1 MKNNNGLTPLEEM
14 FKNFNLGTSFQ
25 KFDLDELSN
34 ELSKINLKDYVNV
47 MPKIKGM
54 FNNLSD
60 EDKKTVVDS
69 FNKVDEMFGNIFG
82 TKTHKWTVDDFKDST
97 VSVSGSCACEGC
109 KADDC
114 KSDEKATDKADCDCK
129 HCEDDDCPIRTEG
142 CEDDGLEPC
151 IADVLLDELDAQTRD
166 EDVANRVVDYIV
178 GVLKDK
184 KRKAYVLHPR
194 AKGVP
199 AAVEVDI
206 PNTLLS
212 KKDVSTLIIPTLIH
226 DKVIERVGCID
237 LYLPSED
244 DIIKAYIVLEKF

>member
-1 MKNNNGLTPLEEM
+1 MKKNNGLTPLEEM

-60 EDKKTVVDS
+60 EDKKSVVDS

-97 VSVSGSCACEGC
+97 VSVSGSCAC
-109 KADDC
+109 DDC
-114 KSDEKATDKADCDCK
+114 KGDEKATDKGECECK
-129 HCEDDDCPIRTEG
+129 HCH

-178 GVLKDK
+178 DVLKDK

-212 KKDVSTLIIPTLIH
+212 RKDISTLIIPTLIH
-226 DKVIERVGCID
+226 DKVIERVGCVD

>member
-1 MKNNNGLTPLEEM
+1 MKKNNGLTPLEEM

-60 EDKKTVVDS
+60 EDKKSVVDS

-97 VSVSGSCACEGC
+97 VSVSGSCTCDGC
-109 KADDC
+109 NSNNIKDTAET
-114 KSDEKATDKADCDCK
+114 EKIECNCK
-129 HCEDDDCPIRTEG
+129 HCEDVEG
-142 CEDDGLEPC
+142 DGLEPC

-178 GVLKDK
+178 DVLKDK
-184 KRKAYVLHPR
+184 KRKAYILHPR
-194 AKGVP
+194 TNGVP

-206 PNTLLS
+206 PNFFLS
-212 KKDVSTLIIPTLIH
+212 KEDISTLIIPTLIH
-226 DKVIERVGCID
+226 DKVVERVGCVD

-244 DIIKAYIVLEKF
+244 DIIKSYIVLEKV

>member
-1 MKNNNGLTPLEEM
+1 MKKNNGLTPLEEM

-60 EDKKTVVDS
+60 EDKKSVVDS

-97 VSVSGSCACEGC
+97 VSVSGSCACDG
-109 KADDC
+109 C
-114 KSDEKATDKADCDCK
+114 KSDEKATDKDECDCK
-129 HCEDDDCPIRTEG
+129 HCH
-142 CEDDGLEPC
+142 CEDEGLEPC

-178 GVLKDK
+178 DVLKDK

-212 KKDVSTLIIPTLIH
+212 KKDISTLIIPTLIH
-226 DKVIERVGCID
+226 DKVIERVGCVD

>member
-60 EDKKTVVDS
+60 EDKKSVVDS

-82 TKTHKWTVDDFKDST
+82 TKTHKWTVDDFKDSS
-97 VSVSGSCACEGC
+97 VSVSGSCACDGC
-109 KADDC
+109 KD
-114 KSDEKATDKADCDCK
+114 DEKAIDKVECDCK
-129 HCEDDDCPIRTEG
+129 HCHCG
-142 CEDDGLEPC
+142 DDGLEPC

-178 GVLKDK
+178 DVLKDK

-212 KKDVSTLIIPTLIH
+212 KKDISIPIIPTLIH
-226 DKVIERVGCID
+226 DKVIERVGCVD

>member
-97 VSVSGSCACEGC
+97 VSVSGSCACDGC
-109 KADDC
+109 KGDDC
-114 KSDEKATDKADCDCK
+114 KSDEKATDKDECDCK
-129 HCEDDDCPIRTEG
+129 HCH

-178 GVLKDK
+178 DVLKDK

-206 PNTLLS
+206 PNILLS
-212 KKDVSTLIIPTLIH
+212 KKDISTLIIPTLIH
-226 DKVIERVGCID
+226 DKVIERVGCVD

-244 DIIKAYIVLEKF
+244 DVIKAYIVLEKF

>member
-1 MKNNNGLTPLEEM
+1 MKKNNGLTPLEEM

-60 EDKKTVVDS
+60 EDKKSVVDS

-97 VSVSGSCACEGC
+97 VSVSGSCACDGC
-109 KADDC
+109 KDDDC
-114 KSDEKATDKADCDCK
+114 KSDEKATDKDECGCK
-129 HCEDDDCPIRTEG
+129 YCH

-178 GVLKDK
+178 NVLKDK
-184 KRKAYVLHPR
+184 KRKACVLHPR

-212 KKDVSTLIIPTLIH
+212 KKDISTLIIPTLIH
-226 DKVIERVGCID
+226 DKVIERVGCVD

-244 DIIKAYIVLEKF
+244 DIIKAYIVLEKI

>member
-1 MKNNNGLTPLEEM
+1 MKKNNGLTPLEEM

-60 EDKKTVVDS
+60 EDKKSVVDS
-69 FNKVDEMFGNIFG
+69 FNKVDELFGDIFG

-97 VSVSGSCACEGC
+97 VSVSGSCACDGC
-109 KADDC
+109 KGDDC
-114 KSDEKATDKADCDCK
+114 KSDEKVTDKVECDCK
-129 HCEDDDCPIRTEG
+129 NCHCEDE
-142 CEDDGLEPC
+142 GLEPC
-151 IADVLLDELDAQTRD
+151 IADVLLDELNAQTRD

-178 GVLKDK
+178 EILKDK
-184 KRKAYVLHPR
+184 KRKAYILHPR
-194 AKGVP
+194 ANGVP

-206 PNTLLS
+206 PNFFLS
-212 KKDVSTLIIPTLIH
+212 KKDISTLIIPTLIH
-226 DKVIERVGCID
+226 DKVIEYVGCVD
-237 LYLPSED
+237 CYLPSED
-244 DIIKAYIVLEKF
+244 DVIKAYIVLEKF

>member
-1 MKNNNGLTPLEEM
+1 MKKNNGLTPLEEM

-60 EDKKTVVDS
+60 EDKKSVVDS

-97 VSVSGSCACEGC
+97 VSVSGSCGC
-109 KADDC
+109 DDC
-114 KSDEKATDKADCDCK
+114 KSDEKATDKGECDCK
-129 HCEDDDCPIRTEG
+129 HCH

-178 GVLKDK
+178 DVLKDK

-212 KKDVSTLIIPTLIH
+212 KKDISTLIIPTLIH
-226 DKVIERVGCID
+226 DKVIERVGCVD

>member
-1 MKNNNGLTPLEEM
+1 
-14 FKNFNLGTSFQ
+14 
-25 KFDLDELSN
+25 
-34 ELSKINLKDYVNV
+34 
-47 MPKIKGM
+47 
-54 FNNLSD
+54 
-60 EDKKTVVDS
+60 
-69 FNKVDEMFGNIFG
+69 MFGNIFG

-97 VSVSGSCACEGC
+97 VSVSGSCACDSC
-109 KADDC
+109 KGDDC
-114 KSDEKATDKADCDCK
+114 KNDEKVTDKVECDCK
-129 HCEDDDCPIRTEG
+129 HCH
-142 CEDDGLEPC
+142 CEDEGLEPC

-178 GVLKDK
+178 DVLKDK

-212 KKDVSTLIIPTLIH
+212 KKDISSLIIPTLIH
-226 DKVIERVGCID
+226 DKVIERVGCVD

>member
-1 MKNNNGLTPLEEM
+1 MKKNNGLTPLEEM

-25 KFDLDELSN
+25 KFDLDEFSN
-34 ELSKINLKDYVNV
+34 ELSKVNLKDYVNV

-60 EDKKTVVDS
+60 EDKKSVVDS

-97 VSVSGSCACEGC
+97 VSVSGSCACDGC
-109 KADDC
+109 KGDDC

-129 HCEDDDCPIRTEG
+129 HCH
-142 CEDDGLEPC
+142 CEDEGLEPC
-151 IADVLLDELDAQTRD
+151 IADVLLDELDAQTRY

-178 GVLKDK
+178 DVLKDK

-199 AAVEVDI
+199 AAVEVNI

-212 KKDVSTLIIPTLIH
+212 RKDISTLIIPTLIH
-226 DKVIERVGCID
+226 DKVIERVGCVD

-244 DIIKAYIVLEKF
+244 GIIKAYIVLEKI

>member
-1 MKNNNGLTPLEEM
+1 MKKNNGLTPLEEM

-60 EDKKTVVDS
+60 EDKKSVVDS

-97 VSVSGSCACEGC
+97 VSVSDSCAC
-109 KADDC
+109 DDC
-114 KSDEKATDKADCDCK
+114 KSDEKATDKVECDCK
-129 HCEDDDCPIRTEG
+129 HCH

-178 GVLKDK
+178 DVLKDK

-199 AAVEVDI
+199 AAVEVNI
-206 PNTLLS
+206 PNTILS
-212 KKDVSTLIIPTLIH
+212 RKDISTLIIPTLIH

>member
-1 MKNNNGLTPLEEM
+1 MKKNNGLTPLEEM

-60 EDKKTVVDS
+60 EDKKSVVDS
-69 FNKVDEMFGNIFG
+69 FNKVDEMFGKIFG

-97 VSVSGSCACEGC
+97 VSVSGSCACGC
-109 KADDC
+109 CKGDDG

-129 HCEDDDCPIRTEG
+129 HCH
-142 CEDDGLEPC
+142 CEDEGLEPC
-151 IADVLLDELDAQTRD
+151 IADVLLDELEAQTHD

-178 GVLKDK
+178 DVLKDK

-212 KKDVSTLIIPTLIH
+212 KKDISTLIIPTLIH
-226 DKVIERVGCID
+226 DKVIERVGCVD

>member
-1 MKNNNGLTPLEEM
+1 MKKNNGLTPLEEM

-60 EDKKTVVDS
+60 EDKKSVVDS

-97 VSVSGSCACEGC
+97 VSVSGSCSC
-109 KADDC
+109 DDC
-114 KSDEKATDKADCDCK
+114 TSDEKATDKVECDCK
-129 HCEDDDCPIRTEG
+129 HCHCKDG
-142 CEDDGLEPC
+142 GLEPC
-151 IADVLLDELDAQTRD
+151 IADVLLDELEAQTHD

-178 GVLKDK
+178 DVLKDK

-212 KKDVSTLIIPTLIH
+212 KKDISTLIIPTLIH
-226 DKVIERVGCID
+226 DKVIARVGCVD

>member
-25 KFDLDELSN
+25 KFDLDEFSN
-34 ELSKINLKDYVNV
+34 ELSKVNLKDYVNV

-60 EDKKTVVDS
+60 EDKKSVVDS
-69 FNKVDEMFGNIFG
+69 FNKVDEMFGKIFG

-97 VSVSGSCACEGC
+97 VSVSGSCACDGC
-109 KADDC
+109 KDDDC
-114 KSDEKATDKADCDCK
+114 KSDEKATDKDKCDCK
-129 HCEDDDCPIRTEG
+129 HCH
-142 CEDDGLEPC
+142 CEDEGLEPC
-151 IADVLLDELDAQTRD
+151 IADVLLDELEAQTHD

-178 GVLKDK
+178 DVLKDK

-199 AAVEVDI
+199 AAVEVNI
-206 PNTLLS
+206 PNTILS
-212 KKDVSTLIIPTLIH
+212 RKDISTLIIPTLIH
-226 DKVIERVGCID
+226 DKVIERVGCVD
-237 LYLPSED
+237 CYLPSD
-244 DIIKAYIVLEKF
+244 DDTIKAYIVLEKI

>member
-1 MKNNNGLTPLEEM
+1 MKKNNGLTPLEEM

-60 EDKKTVVDS
+60 EDKKSVVDS
-69 FNKVDEMFGNIFG
+69 FNKVDELFGDIFG
-82 TKTHKWTVDDFKDST
+82 TKTHKWTVDDFKDSA
-97 VSVSGSCACEGC
+97 VSVSGSCACDGC
-109 KADDC
+109 KDDDC
-114 KSDEKATDKADCDCK
+114 KSDEKATDKDKCDCK
-129 HCEDDDCPIRTEG
+129 HCH
-142 CEDDGLEPC
+142 CEDEGLEPC
-151 IADVLLDELDAQTRD
+151 IADVLLDELEAQTHD

-178 GVLKDK
+178 DVLKDK

-212 KKDVSTLIIPTLIH
+212 KKDISTLIIPTLIH
-226 DKVIERVGCID
+226 DKVIERVGCVD

-244 DIIKAYIVLEKF
+244 DIIKAYIVLEEF

>member
-60 EDKKTVVDS
+60 EDKKSVVDS

-97 VSVSGSCACEGC
+97 VSVSGSCSCDGC
-109 KADDC
+109 KG
-114 KSDEKATDKADCDCK
+114 DEKATDKDECGCK
-129 HCEDDDCPIRTEG
+129 YCH

-178 GVLKDK
+178 DVLKDK

-212 KKDVSTLIIPTLIH
+212 KKDISTLIIPTLIH
-226 DKVIERVGCID
+226 DKVIERVGCVD

>member
-1 MKNNNGLTPLEEM
+1 MKKNNGLTPLEEM

-54 FNNLSD
+54 FNNLSE
-60 EDKKTVVDS
+60 EDKKSVVDS

-97 VSVSGSCACEGC
+97 VSVSGSCTCDGC
-109 KADDC
+109 KGDDC
-114 KSDEKATDKADCDCK
+114 KSDEKATDKVECNCK
-129 HCEDDDCPIRTEG
+129 HCEDG
-142 CEDDGLEPC
+142 GLEPC
-151 IADVLLDELDAQTRD
+151 IADVLLDELEEQTRD

-178 GVLKDK
+178 EVLKDK

-206 PNTLLS
+206 PNIFLS
-212 KKDVSTLIIPTLIH
+212 KKDISTLIIPTLIH
-226 DKVIERVGCID
+226 DKVVERVGCVD
-237 LYLPSED
+237 CYLPSD
-244 DIIKAYIVLEKF
+244 DDSIKAYIVLEKI

>member
-1 MKNNNGLTPLEEM
+1 MKKNNGLTPLEEM

-60 EDKKTVVDS
+60 EDKKSVVDS

-97 VSVSGSCACEGC
+97 VSVSGSCACDGC

-114 KSDEKATDKADCDCK
+114 KSDEKATDKVECDCK
-129 HCEDDDCPIRTEG
+129 HCH
-142 CEDDGLEPC
+142 CEDDSLEPC
-151 IADVLLDELDAQTRD
+151 IADVLLDELNAQTRD

-206 PNTLLS
+206 PNILLS
-212 KKDVSTLIIPTLIH
+212 KKDISTLIIPTLIH
-226 DKVIERVGCID
+226 DKVIEYVGCVD
-237 LYLPSED
+237 CYLPSED
-244 DIIKAYIVLEKF
+244 DVIKAYIVLEKF

>member
-1 MKNNNGLTPLEEM
+1 MKKNNGLTPLEEM

-60 EDKKTVVDS
+60 EDKKSVVDS

-97 VSVSGSCACEGC
+97 VSVSGSCACDGC
-109 KADDC
+109 KGDDC
-114 KSDEKATDKADCDCK
+114 KSDEKATDKVECDCK
-129 HCEDDDCPIRTEG
+129 HCK
-142 CEDDGLEPC
+142 DDGLEPC
-151 IADVLLDELDAQTRD
+151 IADVLLDELEAQTRD

-178 GVLKDK
+178 DVLKDK

-199 AAVEVDI
+199 AAVEIDI

-212 KKDVSTLIIPTLIH
+212 KKDISTLIIPTLIH
-226 DKVIERVGCID
+226 DKVVERVGCVD
-237 LYLPSED
+237 CYLPSD
-244 DIIKAYIVLEKF
+244 DDTIKAYIVLEKI

>member
-1 MKNNNGLTPLEEM
+1 MKKNNGLTPLEEM

-60 EDKKTVVDS
+60 EDKQSVVDS

-97 VSVSGSCACEGC
+97 VSVSGSCACDG
-109 KADDC
+109 C
-114 KSDEKATDKADCDCK
+114 KSDEKATDNDDCDCK
-129 HCEDDDCPIRTEG
+129 HCHCEG
-142 CEDDGLEPC
+142 DSLEPC

-178 GVLKDK
+178 DVLKDK

-212 KKDVSTLIIPTLIH
+212 KKDISTLIIPTLIH
-226 DKVIERVGCID
+226 DKVIERVGCVD

>member
-1 MKNNNGLTPLEEM
+1 MKKNNGLTPLEEM

-60 EDKKTVVDS
+60 EDKKSVVDS

-97 VSVSGSCACEGC
+97 VSVSGSCSC
-109 KADDC
+109 DDC
-114 KSDEKATDKADCDCK
+114 KSDEKATDKGECDCK
-129 HCEDDDCPIRTEG
+129 HCHCK
-142 CEDDGLEPC
+142 DDGLEPC

-178 GVLKDK
+178 DVLKDK

-212 KKDVSTLIIPTLIH
+212 KKDISTLIIPTLIH

>member
-1 MKNNNGLTPLEEM
+1 MKKNNGLTPLEEM

-47 MPKIKGM
+47 MPKIKGI

-60 EDKKTVVDS
+60 EDKKSVVDS

-97 VSVSGSCACEGC
+97 VSVSGSCVCDDC
-109 KADDC
+109 KGVDC
-114 KSDEKATDKADCDCK
+114 KSDEKATDKVECDCK
-129 HCEDDDCPIRTEG
+129 H

-151 IADVLLDELDAQTRD
+151 IADMLLDELEEQTRD
-166 EDVANRVVDYIV
+166 EDVANRGVDYIV
-178 GVLKDK
+178 EVLKDK

-212 KKDVSTLIIPTLIH
+212 KKDISTLIIPTLIH
-226 DKVIERVGCID
+226 DKVVERVGCVD
-237 LYLPSED
+237 CYLPSD
-244 DIIKAYIVLEKF
+244 DDSIKAYIVLEKI

>member
-1 MKNNNGLTPLEEM
+1 MKKNNGLTPLEEM

-60 EDKKTVVDS
+60 EDKKSVVDS

-97 VSVSGSCACEGC
+97 VSVSGSCACDGC
-109 KADDC
+109 KADDY
-114 KSDEKATDKADCDCK
+114 KSDKKVIDKDDCDCK
-129 HCEDDDCPIRTEG
+129 HCH

-178 GVLKDK
+178 DVLKDK

-212 KKDVSTLIIPTLIH
+212 KKDISTLIIPTLIR
-226 DKVIERVGCID
+226 DKVIERVGCVD

>member
-25 KFDLDELSN
+25 KFDLDEFSN
-34 ELSKINLKDYVNV
+34 ELSKVNLKDYVNV

-60 EDKKTVVDS
+60 EDKKSVVDS

-82 TKTHKWTVDDFKDST
+82 TKTHKWTVDDFKDSA
-97 VSVSGSCACEGC
+97 VSVNGFCACDGC
-109 KADDC
+109 KGDDC
-114 KSDEKATDKADCDCK
+114 KSDEKVTDRGECDCK
-129 HCEDDDCPIRTEG
+129 HCH

-178 GVLKDK
+178 DVLKDK

-212 KKDVSTLIIPTLIH
+212 KKDISSLIIPTLIH
-226 DKVIERVGCID
+226 DKVIERVGCVD

-244 DIIKAYIVLEKF
+244 GVIKAYIVLEKI

>member
-1 MKNNNGLTPLEEM
+1 MKKNNGLTPLEEM

-25 KFDLDELSN
+25 KFDLDKLSN

-60 EDKKTVVDS
+60 EDKKSVVDS

-82 TKTHKWTVDDFKDST
+82 TKTHKWTVDDFNDSA
-97 VSVSGSCACEGC
+97 VSVSGFCTCDGC
-109 KADDC
+109 KGDDY
-114 KSDEKATDKADCDCK
+114 KSDEKVTDRGECDCK
-129 HCEDDDCPIRTEG
+129 HCH
-142 CEDDGLEPC
+142 CEDEGLEPC

-166 EDVANRVVDYIV
+166 EDVANQVVDYIV
-178 GVLKDK
+178 DVLKDK

-194 AKGVP
+194 AKDVP

-212 KKDVSTLIIPTLIH
+212 KKDISTLIIPTLIH
-226 DKVIERVGCID
+226 DKVIERVGCVD

-244 DIIKAYIVLEKF
+244 DVIKAYIVLEKI

>member
-1 MKNNNGLTPLEEM
+1 MKKNNGLTPLEEM

-60 EDKKTVVDS
+60 EDKQSVVDS

-97 VSVSGSCACEGC
+97 VSVSGSCACDGC
-109 KADDC
+109 KGDDC
-114 KSDEKATDKADCDCK
+114 KSDEKATDKDECGCK
-129 HCEDDDCPIRTEG
+129 YCH

-178 GVLKDK
+178 DVLKDK

-206 PNTLLS
+206 PNILLS
-212 KKDVSTLIIPTLIH
+212 KKDISTLIIPTLIH
-226 DKVIERVGCID
+226 DKVIERVGCVD

>member
-1 MKNNNGLTPLEEM
+1 MKKNNGLTPLEEM

-60 EDKKTVVDS
+60 EDKKSVVDS

-97 VSVSGSCACEGC
+97 VSVSGSCAC
-109 KADDC
+109 DDC
-114 KSDEKATDKADCDCK
+114 KSDEKATDKDKCDCK
-129 HCEDDDCPIRTEG
+129 HCH

-178 GVLKDK
+178 DVLKDK

-212 KKDVSTLIIPTLIH
+212 KKDISTLIIPTLIH
-226 DKVIERVGCID
+226 DKVIERVGCVD

>member
-1 MKNNNGLTPLEEM
+1 MKKNNGLTPLEEM

-60 EDKKTVVDS
+60 EDKKSVVDS

-97 VSVSGSCACEGC
+97 VSVSGSCACDGC
-109 KADDC
+109 KGDDC
-114 KSDEKATDKADCDCK
+114 KSDEKATDKDECGCK
-129 HCEDDDCPIRTEG
+129 YCH

-151 IADVLLDELDAQTRD
+151 IADVLLDELEAQTHD

-178 GVLKDK
+178 DVLKDK

-206 PNTLLS
+206 PNIFLS
-212 KKDVSTLIIPTLIH
+212 KKDISTLIIPTLIH
-226 DKVIERVGCID
+226 DKVIERVGCFD

>member
-1 MKNNNGLTPLEEM
+1 MKKNNGLTPLEEM

-60 EDKKTVVDS
+60 EDKKSVVDS

-97 VSVSGSCACEGC
+97 VSVSGSCAC
-109 KADDC
+109 DDC
-114 KSDEKATDKADCDCK
+114 KNDEKATDKDKCDCK
-129 HCEDDDCPIRTEG
+129 HCH
-142 CEDDGLEPC
+142 CEDEGLEPC

-178 GVLKDK
+178 DVLKDK

-206 PNTLLS
+206 PNILLS
-212 KKDVSTLIIPTLIH
+212 KKDISTLIIPTLIR
-226 DKVIERVGCID
+226 DKVIERVGCVD

>member
-1 MKNNNGLTPLEEM
+1 MKKNNGLTPLEEM

-60 EDKKTVVDS
+60 EDKKSVVDS

-97 VSVSGSCACEGC
+97 VSVSGSCVCDDC
-109 KADDC
+109 KGVDC
-114 KSDEKATDKADCDCK
+114 KSDEKATDKVECDCK
-129 HCEDDDCPIRTEG
+129 H

-151 IADVLLDELDAQTRD
+151 IADMLLDELEEQTRD

-178 GVLKDK
+178 EVLKDK

-206 PNTLLS
+206 PNIFLS
-212 KKDVSTLIIPTLIH
+212 KKDISTLIIPTLIH
-226 DKVIERVGCID
+226 DKVVERVGCVD
-237 LYLPSED
+237 CYLPSD
-244 DIIKAYIVLEKF
+244 DDSIKAYIVLEKI

>member
-1 MKNNNGLTPLEEM
+1 MKKNNGLTPLEEM

-60 EDKKTVVDS
+60 EDKKSVVDS

-97 VSVSGSCACEGC
+97 VSVSGSCACDGC
-109 KADDC
+109 KG
-114 KSDEKATDKADCDCK
+114 DEKATDKVECDCK
-129 HCEDDDCPIRTEG
+129 HCK
-142 CEDDGLEPC
+142 DDGLEPC

-178 GVLKDK
+178 DVLKDK

-212 KKDVSTLIIPTLIH
+212 KKDISTLIIPTLIH
-226 DKVIERVGCID
+226 DKVIERVGCVD

>member
-1 MKNNNGLTPLEEM
+1 MKKNNGLTPLEEM

-60 EDKKTVVDS
+60 EDKKSVVDS

-97 VSVSGSCACEGC
+97 VSVSGSCACDGC
-109 KADDC
+109 KADDY
-114 KSDEKATDKADCDCK
+114 KSDKKVIDKDDCDCK
-129 HCEDDDCPIRTEG
+129 HCH

-151 IADVLLDELDAQTRD
+151 IADVLLAELDAKTHD

-178 GVLKDK
+178 DVLKDK

-212 KKDVSTLIIPTLIH
+212 KKDISTLIIPTLIH
-226 DKVIERVGCID
+226 DKVIERVGCVD